1 MKKLIAFLSVAA
13 LSFAL
18 IVGASANERII
29 KLHNANPKGKPD
41 GKEMKCVYCHNS
53 EEGGI
58 QKKKG
63 QGLKKGE
70 ANYAK
75 TVANPNCAPCHKK

>member
-1 MKKLIAFLSVAA
+1 MKKIIAFLSVAA
-13 LSFAL
+13 LSLVL
-18 IVGASANERII
+18 IVGVSANDRII

-41 GKEMKCVYCHNS
+41 GKEMKCTYCHNAQ
-53 EEGGI
+53 EGGI

-75 TVANPNCAPCHKK
+75 TQASPICSPCHK